1 VFGAVVS
8 DDDQSVVNSIAGG
21 DQIKSIAIG
30 GDTSDLMAKTQAKVD
45 EWNKA
50 LSG

>member
-1 VFGAVVS
+1 
-8 DDDQSVVNSIAGG
+8 VNSIAGG
-21 DQIKSIAIG
+21 DQIKSITIG

-50 LSG
+50 LSS